1 MASRWPTE
9 KEFIGHVYV
18 LSHIAFLKK
27 LYWSFILWPLTL
39 CFSGFCLYM
48 FLQVCFLFIV

>member
-48 FLQVCFLFIV
+48 FLHVCFLFIV